1 MTRTTTA
8 LSTLCAAF
16 LAPALALANP
26 TAAPAPEPTAT
37 PAPALVPV
45 PAAPA
50 PAAPVVVSVH
60 TPEITVG
67 LRAGGYGFRSTEPGQ
82 EGEWNDCKM
91 DGSGIF
97 AQRTLSRRFYAEA
110 GLDFY
115 HAKNETVAP
124 GTMDRASTIATIAG
138 GVRLLPER
146 RFSPYLQVGTGV
158 ELTKA
163 SIHGSDAHTQGV
175 FPMGFF
181 GLGVDVAVA
190 RGFGLGIAMRTNVM
204 AHFPHTEEPMAGA
217 GGEHTHDLGD
227 PDFELAAQGQLF
239 ATYTF

>member
-1 MTRTTTA
+1 MTRATTV
-8 LSTLCAAF
+8 LSALCAAL

-26 TAAPAPEPTAT
+26 G
-37 PAPALVPV
+37 
-45 PAAPA
+45 AAPA
-50 PAAPVVVSVH
+50 PAPATAPAPEAPVAVSVQA
-60 TPEITVG
+60 PETTVG
-67 LRAGGYGFRSTEPGQ
+67 LRSGGYGFRNTEPGQ

-115 HAKNETVAP
+115 HAKNESVDP

-163 SIHGSDAHTQGV
+163 SIHGSDAHTSGV
-175 FPMGFF
+175 YPMGFF
-181 GLGVDVAVA
+181 GFGLDVAVA
-190 RGFGLGIAMRTNVM
+190 RGFGLGLAVRTNVM

-217 GGEHTHDLGD
+217 GGEDTHDLGD
-227 PDFELAAQGQLF
+227 PDFELAAQGQLL